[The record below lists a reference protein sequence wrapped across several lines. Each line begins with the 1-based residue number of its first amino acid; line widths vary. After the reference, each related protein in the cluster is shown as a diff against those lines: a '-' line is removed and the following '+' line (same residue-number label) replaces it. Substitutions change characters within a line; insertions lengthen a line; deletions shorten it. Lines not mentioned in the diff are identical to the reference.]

1 MKAKQVKAEDIEK
14 LIPALLEKDIQL
26 GYKFLK
32 ERKLEE
38 LFDLVE
44 SDIIKLKKRLKANPE
59 EELLKARLNDL
70 NDLHINL
77 IIYMDNR
84 IKDMDIAEYL
94 EEEAIL

>member
-1 MKAKQVKAEDIEK
+1 VKAEDIEK

-44 SDIIKLKKRLKANPE
+44 SDIIKLRKRLKLNPE
-59 EELLKARLNDL
+59 EKILKTKLNNL

-77 IIYMDNR
+77 VIYMDNR
-84 IKDMDIAEYL
+84 IKDMDIDEYL

>member
-1 MKAKQVKAEDIEK
+1 MKTNQVKAEDIEK

-44 SDIIKLKKRLKANPE
+44 SDIIKLRKRLKLNPE
-59 EELLKARLNDL
+59 EKILKTKLNNL

-77 IIYMDNR
+77 VIYMDNR
-84 IKDMDIAEYL
+84 IKDMDIDEYL